1 MSAAAPVCFQNSPR
15 AQWLASAFL
24 SQTTSRMRW
33 RRSVNNNFARH
44 SCHCTIQNTSLRS
57 KKGIY
62 IDLGTLHGTEDDP
75 GIKDIAL
82 TSDTDIATEESLN
95 EWRGTRWVVLIDDEP
110 SIRLAIGDYLHSM
123 GYTSVTACDG
133 PLSFLEMLLWTQ
145 GWSFLDESN
154 PLHNEC
160 PPWLEDAYKTE
171 EHPWRLP
178 SIVISDI
185 RMPGGVDGIQLLE
198 LLREQ
203 GPAPEEKKRR
213 RQNNKKQKVIQTDED
228 EDEVDTPDTSILDG
242 WIEFAALTPIS
253 TPVDNA
259 RNILDA
265 IQYALEHCKTIS
277 SSQSATNYPEQIQDI
292 PVILLTAKGMV
303 SDRVKGYKAGADGY
317 LPKPFRP
324 EELLRMVDNLMRRQ
338 DRERSAK
345 YTDAL
350 HNNSGS
356 GSESDKVTYAEIKRI
371 SKELNEI
378 KMILKE
384 QLQGT

>member
-1 MSAAAPVCFQNSPR
+1 MSAAAPVCFQNAPR

-24 SQTTSRMRW
+24 SQT
-33 RRSVNNNFARH
+33 RSVNNNVARH
-44 SCHCTIQNTSLRS
+44 SCHCIRQNTYLGSA
-57 KKGIY
+57 KGIY
-62 IDLGTLHGTEDDP
+62 IDLSTLHETEDDP

-133 PLSFLEMLLWTQ
+133 PLSFLEVLLWTQ

-160 PPWLEDAYKTE
+160 PPWLQDAYKTE

-198 LLREQ
+198 LLREKR
-203 GPAPEEKKRR
+203 PAPEEKKRR
-213 RQNNKKQKVIQTDED
+213 KQNNKKQNVIQTDED

-242 WIEFAALTPIS
+242 WIEFAASTPIS

-277 SSQSATNYPEQIQDI
+277 SSKSATNYITNGKRNGIRSSQGIQ
-292 PVILLTAKGMV
+292 G
-303 SDRVKGYKAGADGY
+303 GC
-317 LPKPFRP
+317 
-324 EELLRMVDNLMRRQ
+324 
-338 DRERSAK
+338 
-345 YTDAL
+345 
-350 HNNSGS
+350 
-356 GSESDKVTYAEIKRI
+356 
-371 SKELNEI
+371 
-378 KMILKE
+378 
-384 QLQGT
+384 

>member
-1 MSAAAPVCFQNSPR
+1 M
-15 AQWLASAFL
+15 
-24 SQTTSRMRW
+24 
-33 RRSVNNNFARH
+33 
-44 SCHCTIQNTSLRS
+44 
-57 KKGIY
+57 
-62 IDLGTLHGTEDDP
+62 
-75 GIKDIAL
+75 
-82 TSDTDIATEESLN
+82 
-95 EWRGTRWVVLIDDEP
+95 LIDDEP
-110 SIRLAIGDYLHSM
+110 AIRLAIGDYLHSI

-160 PPWLEDAYKTE
+160 PPWLEDAHKTE
-171 EHPWRLP
+171 KHPWRLP

-185 RMPGGVDGIQLLE
+185 RMPGGVDGVQLLE
-198 LLREQ
+198 LMKEQ
-203 GPAPEEKKRR
+203 RPAPEEKKRKR
-213 RQNNKKQKVIQTDED
+213 RKKKKLQTDD
-228 EDEVDTPDTSILDG
+228 EIEKPDTSILDG
-242 WIEFAALTPIS
+242 WIEFAASTPIS

-265 IQYALEHCKTIS
+265 IHYALEHCKKIS
-277 SSQSATNYPEQIQDI
+277 SSRNAIDYPEQIQDI

-303 SDRVKGYKAGADGY
+303 SDRIKGYKAGADGY

-338 DRERSAK
+338 DRERSARL
-345 YTDAL
+345 TDVL

-356 GSESDKVTYAEIKRI
+356 SYEDNKLISSEIK
-371 SKELNEI
+371 KTLMELNDI

-384 QLQGT
+384 QSSRT